1 MKHNPPSLPTRPPGP
16 PLREPARR
24 RVRGAAAAAALA
36 LHLAVFTVGAVAA
49 TVAWDVVL
57 ATSVAYARDGGGEG
71 EGGGDG
77 GGGDDGGG
85 DDGGG
90 DDGGGDDGGGDD
102 GGGDNSGRGGDDGGN
117 SGRGGDDGGNSGR
130 GGDDGPGDDSGGRG
144 RGRGSDDGRTDK
156 GKNRTVVDRFLDT
169 LSGRGRVVWSSARGN
184 TIEVRYSDGWSERVG
199 KDGYALLD
207 PRRNVIV
214 RRPAKPTDFQR
225 LRAAAAR

>member
-24 RVRGAAAAAALA
+24 RVRGAAATAALA

-71 EGGGDG
+71 EGGG
-77 GGGDDGGG
+77 
-85 DDGGG
+85 
-90 DDGGGDDGGGDD
+90 DGGGDDGGGDD

-130 GGDDGPGDDSGGRG
+130 GGDDGPGDDGPGDDSGDRG

-214 RRPAKPTDFQR
+214 KRPAKPTDLQR